1 MALFIVEKLVDE
13 VMVLDLRGR
22 LVLGEETLALRERIK
37 RLVAAGHKRIVLN
50 LEELAYMDSSG
61 LSALISGFVSVRNQ
75 GGELKLLKLT
85 QRVSD
90 LMQITKL
97 STVFEIHDT
106 MEAAQ
111 RSFAKPAGA

>member
-1 MALFIVEKLVDE
+1 MALFIIEKLVDDM
-13 VMVLDLRGR
+13 MVLDLRGR
-22 LVLGEETLALRERIK
+22 LVLGEETVALRERIK
-37 RLVAAGHKRIVLN
+37 RLVAAGHKHIVLN

-75 GGELKLLKLT
+75 GGELKLLRLT

-111 RSFAKPAGA
+111 RSFAKSAGA

>member
-1 MALFIVEKLVDE
+1 MALYMVEKLVE
-13 VMVLDLRGR
+13 GVTILDLRGR
-22 LVLGEETLALRERIK
+22 LVLGEETLALRERVK
-37 RLVAAGHKRIVLN
+37 RLVAGGNKRIVLN

-85 QRVSD
+85 KRVSD

-97 STVFEIHDT
+97 STVFDIYGTLDD
-106 MEAAQ
+106 AQ
-111 RSFAKPAGA
+111 RSFAKPAGV